1 MPGWLLAD
9 PILGPVARG
18 TSAERLAALKGTELA
33 VFGPVFTGRVPLGDL
48 WLAHWRELRPPVD
61 AFTEQLLGTVSRAL
75 QEHARRLALEDAN
88 AVALRDELRERLNR
102 LFRAAAGTLVATLC
116 HLTLMALDF
125 ERLRGGLVNRSLF
138 ARGK

>member
-1 MPGWLLAD
+1 LAD
-9 PILGPVARG
+9 V
-18 TSAERLAALKGTELA
+18 
-33 VFGPVFTGRVPLGDL
+33 
-48 WLAHWRELRPPVD
+48 
-61 AFTEQLLGTVSRAL
+61 
-75 QEHARRLALEDAN
+75 N

-138 ARGK
+138 ARGR